1 MIEKKRMKLKYAEDL
16 LSKSNHILGC
26 ELEGYADILRYR
38 GLEKEAEELDEIASR
53 IK

>member
-1 MIEKKRMKLKYAEDL
+1 MKLTYGKDL

-26 ELEGYADILRYR
+26 ELECYADILRYR
-38 GLEKEAEELDEIASR
+38 GFNKEADELDRIAPR